1 MNIWTQLNQAKNAL
15 QAKLDDSEKK
25 LDQIPTLD
33 PRSLARLQ
41 NVRNKRVAKIF
52 KQISKDYADHAAKV
66 KSLKNENADADL
78 IRQVLTEGNAAE
90 KISTFYSE
98 LATAALE
105 GGSRKAEIAIN
116 ELKAHLA
123 DLRTKYDLLR
133 TNLSRRY
140 GKHFPT
146 LQDTAIDTPPTDTAA
161 TKPAGHDGTPAAL
174 RPRGDAHLD
183 CSQRQVSHQG
193 QVSRHGRRQGEAGKA
208 DGNVIRVSPSL
219 TERGRPPVHRRRI
232 ATAFV
237 GESQVPQS
245 LA

>member
-1 MNIWTQLNQAKNAL
+1 MGDPVATMNIWTQLNQAKNAL

-105 GGSRKAEIAIN
+105 GGSREAEIAIN

-161 TKPAGHDGTPAAL
+161 TKPAGHDGTPAASARAAMRTWTARNGKYRIRAKFL
-174 RPRGDAHLD
+174 GMEDGKVKL
-183 CSQRQVSHQG
+183 
-193 QVSRHGRRQGEAGKA
+193 EKA
-208 DGNVIRVSPSL
+208 DGDVIRVSPSAL
-219 TERGRPPVHRRRI
+219 SQEDRRFI
-232 ATAFV
+232 
-237 GESQVPQS
+237 GEE
-245 LA
+245 